1 MNIAVVGLGLIGGS
15 LCKTIKR
22 YTNHA
27 CFGIDTDMNTIT
39 SAIEAG
45 AIDSM
50 IPNEKLSQMDLSIIA
65 LHPRQTIEF
74 ILKNASLF
82 QKGSLVI
89 DTCGV
94 KKEIVDKVTPVLEE
108 QGVTFLGCH
117 PMAGREFSGF
127 QYAQDTLF
135 DNASFIITPSVSTPF
150 GVIDSM
156 KKFAL
161 SLGFGKAVV
170 ATPEEHDQVIAFTS
184 QLAHVVSNAYI
195 KSPTLQKECGFS
207 AGSFLDLTRV
217 AKLNEEMWS
226 ALFMMN
232 RHSLLFELDTILEKL
247 EEYRQALLEKD
258 EDKLRLLLREGRMLK
273 EESLKK
279 TSDKPK

>member
-1 MNIAVVGLGLIGGS
+1 MNIAVVGLVLIGGS

-22 YTNHA
+22 HTEHA
-27 CFGIDTDMNTIT
+27 CFGIDTNMDTIT
-39 SAIEAG
+39 SALEMG

-50 IPNEKLSQMDLSIIA
+50 IPNEKLSQMDLTIIA
-65 LHPRQTIEF
+65 LHPRQSIDF
-74 ILKNASLF
+74 ILKNAALF
-82 QKGSLVI
+82 RKGSIVI

-94 KKEIVDKVTPVLEE
+94 KGEIVKTVTPVLESH
-108 QGVTFLGCH
+108 GVHFLGCH

-127 QYAQDTLF
+127 QYALDTLF
-135 DNASFIITPSVSTPF
+135 DNASFIITPSPSTPF
-150 GVIDSM
+150 GMIDEM
-156 KKFAL
+156 KQFAL

-195 KSPTLQKECGFS
+195 KSPTLQKQCGFS

-217 AKLNEEMWS
+217 AKLNEDMWS

-232 RHSLLFELDTILEKL
+232 REPLLFELNTLLQKL
-247 EEYRQALLEKD
+247 EEYRQALLKKD
-258 EDKLRLLLREGRMLK
+258 EATLRELLKEGRLLK
-273 EESLKK
+273 EESLQ
-279 TSDKPK
+279 TAFERS

>member
-22 YTNHA
+22 HTDHA
-27 CFGIDTDMNTIT
+27 CFGIDTNMDTIT
-39 SAIEAG
+39 SALEMG

-50 IPNEKLSQMDLSIIA
+50 IPNEKLAQMDLSIIA
-65 LHPRQTIEF
+65 LHPRQTIDF

-82 QKGSLVI
+82 KKGSVVI
-89 DTCGV
+89 DTCGI
-94 KKEIVDKVTPVLEE
+94 KGEIVKTVTPVLEA
-108 QGVTFLGCH
+108 QGVCFLGCH

-127 QYAQDTLF
+127 DYSLDTLF
-135 DNASFIITPSVSTPF
+135 DNASFIITPADSTPF
-150 GVIDSM
+150 GVIDRI

-195 KSPTLQKECGFS
+195 KSPTLQKQCGFS

-217 AKLNEEMWS
+217 AKLNEDMWS

-232 RHSLLFELDTILEKL
+232 REPLLFEIDTIMQKL
-247 EEYRQALLEKD
+247 EEYRQALLRED
-258 EDKLRLLLREGRMLK
+258 EAGLRELLKEGRVLK
-273 EESLKK
+273 EESLKT
-279 TSDKPK
+279 TSDQR

>member
-22 YTNHA
+22 HTDHA
-27 CFGIDTDMNTIT
+27 CFGIDTNMDTIT
-39 SAIEAG
+39 SALEMG

-50 IPNEKLSQMDLSIIA
+50 IPNEKLAQMDLSIIA
-65 LHPRQTIEF
+65 LHPRQTIDF

-82 QKGSLVI
+82 KKGSVVI
-89 DTCGV
+89 DTCGI
-94 KKEIVDKVTPVLEE
+94 KGEIVKTVTPVLEA
-108 QGVTFLGCH
+108 QGVCFLGCH

-127 QYAQDTLF
+127 DYSLDTLF
-135 DNASFIITPSVSTPF
+135 DNASFIITPADSTPF
-150 GVIDSM
+150 GVIDRI

-195 KSPTLQKECGFS
+195 KSPTLQKQCGFS

-217 AKLNEEMWS
+217 AKLNEDMWS

-232 RHSLLFELDTILEKL
+232 REPLLFEIDTIMQKL
-247 EEYRQALLEKD
+247 EEYRQALLRED
-258 EDKLRLLLREGRMLK
+258 EAGLRELLKEGRILK
-273 EESLKK
+273 EESLKT
-279 TSDKPK
+279 TSDQR